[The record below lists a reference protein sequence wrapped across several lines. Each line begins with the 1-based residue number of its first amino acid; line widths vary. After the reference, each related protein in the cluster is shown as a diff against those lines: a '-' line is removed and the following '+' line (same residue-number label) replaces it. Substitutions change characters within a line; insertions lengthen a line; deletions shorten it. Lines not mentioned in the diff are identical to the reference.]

1 LFFPPVRTC
10 PHSISGCP
18 WVCPGAAETRE
29 YSRVP
34 AETLPDPSNSELDRG
49 RHSGQTLAEGDTTNT
64 AWFIFTSPPPCNLP
78 VVGSFRA
85 GTLNPQPSPPVPT
98 HRRHRP
104 TGRRHKAAGHLGDAD
119 TQYGRC
125 ARPILTRPM
134 RPHDVVSSMIIS
146 SRTPWSRS
154 VVPLFN
160 STPPRQPKPLPV
172 RGYAELVL
180 DFGFDALD
188 CVLGRRG
195 HDELVR
201 PLIPPDAHLEP
212 RIPGEARSRVRHVIL
227 PRHWRL
233 GTRRECAGAEVT

>member
-1 LFFPPVRTC
+1 LIKSMFFVPPRWSRHVLFFPPVRTC

-160 STPPRQPKPLPV
+160 SPPPANQSRCRSGDTPNWSWTL
-172 RGYAELVL
+172 
-180 DFGFDALD
+180 ALMLST
-188 CVLGRRG
+188 VFSA
-195 HDELVR
+195 V
-201 PLIPPDAHLEP
+201 
-212 RIPGEARSRVRHVIL
+212 
-227 PRHWRL
+227 
-233 GTRRECAGAEVT
+233 AGMTNW